1 MRNNVKK
8 RFKMKKILG
17 IISSARKLG
26 NCEIMVKEIC
36 RNLPEPCEIKL
47 LRLPDFNIKS
57 CMGCYTCLFKE
68 GKCVIEDDL
77 YKIIDPLIEA
87 DALVVAAPAYFLG
100 AHSYVKRLLD
110 RGLSFY
116 AKVEKLWGKPSVGVA
131 VAGIKGREGSTLL
144 GIENFLKLTLTDIR
158 QTQVVYGA
166 MPGEVFLNEKN
177 KETAKMLATSLFGD
191 PIPKKGPVCP
201 LCGGDT
207 FRFLEG
213 NKVRCMLCSNA
224 GTIYIKE
231 GAPFFSIEKSNHQ
244 LFLRKQDAIDH
255 KKWLI
260 GMKERFVL
268 KRSQLKAITTGYRK
282 EGQWIKP

>member
-1 MRNNVKK
+1 MNLRV
-8 RFKMKKILG
+8 KMKKILG

-36 RNLPEPCEIKL
+36 RNIPEPCEIQL
-47 LRLPDFNIKS
+47 LRLPDFNIKP
-57 CMGCYTCLFKE
+57 CIGCYVCLFKD
-68 GKCVIEDDL
+68 GGCAIEDDL
-77 YKIIDPLIEA
+77 YKIVQPMIEA

-100 AHSYVKRLLD
+100 AHSYLKRLLD

-116 AKVEKLWGKPSVGVA
+116 AWIEKLWGKPSVGVA
-131 VAGIKGREGSTLL
+131 VAGLEGREGSSLL
-144 GIENFLKLTLTDIR
+144 GIENFLKLTLTNIK

-166 MPGEVFLNEKN
+166 LPGEVFLNPEN
-177 KETAKMLATSLFGD
+177 RETAKKLGESLFGA
-191 PIPKKGPVCP
+191 PVPKKAPTCP

-213 NKVRCMLCSNA
+213 NSVRCMLCSNP
-224 GTIYIKE
+224 GTIEFKKGIPHF
-231 GAPFFSIEKSNHQ
+231 AIEKTHHQ
-244 LFLRKQDAIDH
+244 LFLSKQDAIDH

-260 GMKERFVL
+260 GMKERFIL
-268 KRSQLKAITTGYRK
+268 KRMELKEITTGYRK